1 MVVYADKPRQA
12 ATAALANP
20 ALGVTL
26 AGYALSAGL
35 AAEQAKLATCVDL
48 YFETVAF
55 SWNFLK
61 SPGASARPE
70 YELAWQLYHNGL
82 ARLMGAGQ
90 RFGRL
95 DPTAG
100 LRVITAAG
108 AVVIPTTYHGFV
120 WKPEDFTRIE
130 VVSSLAPRNL
140 DASLLCTGTG
150 RAAGG
155 DSRTTTV
162 RAVLQQPDRR
172 SEPPSSCVP
181 VWPCWPA
188 RRRPWG
194 PIRRTVPWSS
204 TIRCACRASS
214 WASSKIAMAMDTSA
228 PWNMRL
234 KNTTY
239 SAVERPDRT
248 RFGGSRPRET
258 LPAGTAPAGQVPG
271 RVRARLLL
279 VARHLGQR
287 GQRDH
292 GFARPARPLP
302 DDGLPLSDGRP
313 FVGIGGGP
321 AA

>member
-100 LRVITAAG
+100 CT
-108 AVVIPTTYHGFV
+108 
-120 WKPEDFTRIE
+120 
-130 VVSSLAPRNL
+130 SL
-140 DASLLCTGTG
+140 
-150 RAAGG
+150 
-155 DSRTTTV
+155 
-162 RAVLQQPDRR
+162 
-172 SEPPSSCVP
+172 
-181 VWPCWPA
+181 
-188 RRRPWG
+188 RRR
-194 PIRRTVPWSS
+194 VPWSF
-204 TIRCACRASS
+204 
-214 WASSKIAMAMDTSA
+214 
-228 PWNMRL
+228 PPP
-234 KNTTY
+234 TTV
-239 SAVERPDRT
+239 SC
-248 RFGGSRPRET
+248 GSRRISRESKWSAALHPANSLIT
-258 LPAGTAPAGQVPG
+258 TVQPGLGVPLVVIRERQQFERFYNNQMPFGATVVLRPSLAVLAGTAPPLGADSSHGPVEFYDPLRVSSVVVGEQQDRDGDGHVGGAGIW
-271 RVRARLLL
+271 R
-279 VARHLGQR
+279 
-287 GQRDH
+287 
-292 GFARPARPLP
+292 
-302 DDGLPLSDGRP
+302 
-313 FVGIGGGP
+313 
-321 AA
+321 